1 MRVSNKPLVFL
12 GSGTDGS
19 NLRRDMCLGGSITMH
34 EKEGSQY
41 QYEGSRGEGL
51 GSFEVIKGQC

>member
-1 MRVSNKPLVFL
+1 MRVSNKPLDFL

-34 EKEGSQY
+34 EKE
-41 QYEGSRGEGL
+41 YEGSRGEGL
-51 GSFEVIKGQC
+51 GSFEVIEGQC